1 MQYGLPYMGSKNKIA
16 EWVLSY
22 LPKAENFY
30 DLFCGGCA
38 ITHCVMV
45 HRKYKNYIINDIKG
59 IMPKLFVDCLNGKY
73 KDEKRWISREEFFKL
88 KDTDGY
94 VHTCFSFGNNGQD
107 YIYGDKKAY
116 YKKAMHY
123 AIMFDDFSLLD
134 EFGINANEI
143 SEIKDISKKYS
154 MLKKIMKQYVGRCDC
169 ENIERLQRLKNIKRF
184 DLQNIEALNRLNNI
198 EAKGIITIYNKSYD
212 EIDIKPNSV
221 IYCDI
226 PYKNTG
232 TYNEDAFDY
241 DKFYDWAL
249 KQTEPIFISEVRL
262 PNDFVCIAEK
272 CKTSTLSATNNA
284 LKTIEKIF
292 VPKHQY
298 ENYKTNSNNL
308 TLF

>member
-1 MQYGLPYMGSKNKIA
+1 MGSKNKIA

-38 ITHCVMV
+38 ITHCAMV

-143 SEIKDISKKYS
+143 SEIKDMSKKYS
-154 MLKKIMKQYVGRCDC
+154 RLKKIMKQNVGRC
-169 ENIERLQRLKNIKRF
+169 
-184 DLQNIEALNRLNNI
+184 DLQNIEVKGNI
-198 EAKGIITIYNKSYD
+198 TNYNKSYD
-212 EIDIKPNSV
+212 EIEIKPNSV

-226 PYKNTG
+226 PYRNTG
-232 TYNEDAFDY
+232 TYSETAFDY

-249 KQTEPIFISEVRL
+249 KQTQPTFISEYDM
-262 PNDFVCIAEK
+262 PKDFVCIAEK
-272 CKTSTLSATNNA
+272 NKLSSMSPTSNSTKSV
-284 LKTIEKIF
+284 ERIF

-298 ENYKTNSNNL
+298 ESYKKDSNNL